1 MTGPLHG
8 LRVFD
13 LTRVLAGP
21 TCTQILGDLG
31 AEVIKVERPG
41 SGDDTR
47 KFGPPF
53 LVDAEGRETAESG
66 YYLGVNRNKRSITLD
81 LTRAEG
87 QIIAR
92 RLIAESDILVENFKV
107 GGLAKYGL
115 GYAQLKPA
123 NPGLVYCSIT
133 GFGQTG
139 PYAERPGYD
148 VLIQAMGGFMS
159 VTGEPDGE
167 PQKGGVPVADLM
179 AGMYASVAIAAAL
192 RHREVTGEGQYID
205 IGMLDT
211 QVATMSMQGLNYL
224 TSGVVPKRYG
234 NAHPNI
240 VPYQVFATADGH
252 IILAVAN
259 DGQFTRFC
267 DFAGVPEL
275 AADERYKSN
284 DGRVR
289 HRDPLIAALA
299 PAIAAR
305 PSQYWLDG
313 LEARNVSC
321 GPINTLDQVFA
332 DPQVRFREMEIA
344 MAHPLT
350 EKPVRLI
357 GSPIKMSATPP
368 SYDRPPPLLGEHT
381 DAVLGELLGMDREAV
396 AGLRERGVV

>member
-41 SGDDTR
+41 VGDDTR

-53 LVDAEGRETAESG
+53 LKDADGHDTSESG
-66 YYLGVNRNKRSITLD
+66 YYLGVNRNKRSLTLD
-81 LTRAEG
+81 LTQAEG
-87 QIIAR
+87 QDLAR
-92 RLIAESDILVENFKV
+92 QLIGRCDVLVENFKV

-115 GYAQLKPA
+115 GYDQIKGDF
-123 NPGLVYCSIT
+123 PGLVYCSIT

-139 PYAERPGYD
+139 PYARRPGYD

-179 AGMYASVAIAAAL
+179 AGMYAAVAINAAL
-192 RHREVTGEGQYID
+192 RHREITGEGQHID

-211 QVATMSMQGLNYL
+211 QVAMLSMQGLNYL
-224 TSGVVPKRYG
+224 TSGEVPRRYG

-240 VPYQVFATADGH
+240 VPYQVFATGDGY
-252 IILAVAN
+252 ITLAVAN
-259 DGQFTRFC
+259 DEQFERLC
-267 DFAGVPEL
+267 AFAGAPEL
-275 AADERYKSN
+275 AADERYATN
-284 DGRVR
+284 AARVR
-289 HRDPLIAALA
+289 NREDIVGKLA
-299 PAIAAR
+299 PLFAAQ
-305 PSQYWLDG
+305 PSKHWLDG
-313 LEARNVSC
+313 LEQNNVSC

-332 DPQVRFREMEIA
+332 DPQVKFRAMEIE
-344 MAHPLT
+344 MDHPLAP
-350 EKPVRLI
+350 EPVHLI
-357 GSPIKMSATPP
+357 GSPIRMSATPTA
-368 SYDRPPPLLGEHT
+368 YHHPPPTLGQHSEEL
-381 DAVLGELLGMDREAV
+381 LGELLDMSGDDV
-396 AGLRERGVV
+396 AALRERGVI